1 MQINR
6 HRRRGGG
13 DPDVSS
19 FPHTFAFVLVI
30 MPVPTEVI
38 SDSSPSTQPAF
49 PALDHFRV
57 KNIPPAAY

>member
-6 HRRRGGG
+6 HKCRGGG

-19 FPHTFAFVLVI
+19 FPHTFAYALYI
-30 MPVPTEVI
+30 MPVPTEVVA
-38 SDSSPSTQPAF
+38 SPSPSTQPAF